1 MGTVNYTNPNTDSS
15 VKIFDRFYEYEVSVP
30 VDAYDAVNSYFKSV
44 FGTGEAAA
52 NFTVTLFR
60 VAESSSTP
68 VMTLLQQIQGQTGPE
83 LTLTLAYYING
94 TRSNSTLLGLNVA
107 TQPNYYVA
115 HNIRN

>member
-1 MGTVNYTNPNTDSS
+1 MGTVNYANPNTDTS
-15 VKIFDRFYEYEVSVP
+15 VKIFDRL
-30 VDAYDAVNSYFKSV
+30 
-44 FGTGEAAA
+44 FGTGEAAE

-60 VAESSSTP
+60 VAENSNTP

>member
-1 MGTVNYTNPNTDSS
+1 MGTVNYSDPKTDTS
-15 VKIFDRFYEYEVSVP
+15 VKIFDRFYGYEVNVP
-30 VDAYDAVNSYFKSV
+30 VDAYDAVLSYFQSV
-44 FGTGEAAA
+44 FGTGEAAG

-60 VAESSSTP
+60 VAELSGTP
-68 VMTLLQQIQGQTGPE
+68 VLTVLQQIQGQTGPD
-83 LTLTLAYYING
+83 LTLTLAYYLNG

>member
-1 MGTVNYTNPNTDSS
+1 MGTVNYADPKTDTS
-15 VKIFDRFYEYEVSVP
+15 VKIFDRFYGYEVNVP
-30 VDAYDAVNSYFKSV
+30 VDAYDSVRSYFASV
-44 FGTGEAAA
+44 FGTGEAAD
-52 NFTVTLFR
+52 NFAVTLFR
-60 VAESSSTP
+60 VAETSNIP